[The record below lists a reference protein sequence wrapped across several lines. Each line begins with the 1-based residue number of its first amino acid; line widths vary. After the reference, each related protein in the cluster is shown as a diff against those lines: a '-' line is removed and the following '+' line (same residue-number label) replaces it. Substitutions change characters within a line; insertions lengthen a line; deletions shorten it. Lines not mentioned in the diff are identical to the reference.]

1 MLTGWN
7 IKKLFAVSGIDFFV
21 DTNILIYTLTGNPI
35 VSDLLQYSFLY
46 GVSAIT
52 EIELLGKK
60 NISPHEASIIRNLLD
75 DCEIV
80 EINKTI
86 KDIAISL
93 KQKYSIK
100 TPDAIIAATAKS
112 FNLPLITADRDF
124 EKIKD
129 VDIVILD

>member
-1 MLTGWN
+1 
-7 IKKLFAVSGIDFFV
+7 VSGIDFFV
-21 DTNILIYTLTGNPI
+21 DTNILIYTLTGHPR

-46 GVSAIT
+46 GVSVIS

-60 NISPHEASIIRNLLD
+60 NISQDDVNIIRNLLN

-80 EINKTI
+80 DINHVI
-86 KDIAISL
+86 KEIAISL

-112 FNLPLITADRDF
+112 FNLPLITADKDF
-124 EKIKD
+124 EKIKE
-129 VDIVILD
+129 VDIVLLD